1 MDNTSFDLAICRQ
14 CQHKDCRYCRF
25 NPDNRPSDSV
35 AIMNT
40 DPMRHYA
47 ENGSYVSEVRP
58 ILCAGISDRYRQ
70 GLRRD
75 TI

>member
-1 MDNTSFDLAICRQ
+1 MYNEASNIEICKQ

-25 NPDNRPSDSV
+25 NPDNRPSDAV
-35 AIMNT
+35 AVMNK

-47 ENGSYVSEVRP
+47 ENGSYVSEARST
-58 ILCAGISDRYRQ
+58 LCAGISDSYRQ
-70 GLRRD
+70 GLQLD